1 MILKICRQKST
12 SNGREGSTELVTEI
26 YSGNTYKE
34 VGGSASIGENVGISL
49 TSYDQACDITGNM
62 VHYETLNAY
71 LMNDEG
77 KTIERI
83 I

>member
-1 MILKICRQKST
+1 MILKIERQEQIENDK
-12 SNGREGSTELVTEI
+12 EGSTRLITEI
-26 YSGNTYKE
+26 YQGSNYKFDGTSATIGND
-34 VGGSASIGENVGISL
+34 NVIL
-49 TSYDQACDITGNM
+49 TSYDSLDEITNIFT
-62 VHYETLNAY
+62 HYETLNAY

>member
-1 MILKICRQKST
+1 MILKIERQEQID
-12 SNGREGSTELVTEI
+12 NGKEGSTRLITEI
-26 YSGNTYKE
+26 YQGDSYKFDGTSATIGND
-34 VGGSASIGENVGISL
+34 NVLL
-49 TSYDQACDITGNM
+49 TSYDLQDEITNNF